1 MGDWTDNFNSVFF
14 LSVFTIFA
22 SSVGLGLATCFK
34 SKCTKCSCSLR
45 NGIEII
51 RDVEAEND
59 AEEIQQHTII
69 PQPNIPQLNEIN
81 LPQTPPLPPSTWRQ
95 QPRRNSRNKQLPE
108 LNQIRDALSKISEKQ
123 ETETV

>member
-59 AEEIQQHTII
+59 AEEIQQHTIL
-69 PQPNIPQLNEIN
+69 QNPNIPQLNEIN
-81 LPQTPPLPPSTWRQ
+81 LPQTPPLPTSTWRQ
-95 QPRRNSRNKQLPE
+95 QPRRNSRNLDFHQMNETL
-108 LNQIRDALSKISEKQ
+108 AKINEKQ